1 MTSQMLHRGI
11 TSGCGGS
18 RQLTDF
24 HQHDAGDHMG
34 RVNRRAMLLKL
45 TPSLPDIKRFPC
57 ICGSRL
63 AKPDRPIPTGHVRQ
77 SPSGV
82 RRLITFAR
90 LPSTP
95 RIVACAVLSPASP
108 QGDAPLNLADL
119 LSCSLSKIA
128 HSAGT
133 PASRCAS
140 GSTAWRF
147 HKGESAM
154 VDGSPPAHGC
164 FRRPV

>member
-1 MTSQMLHRGI
+1 M
-11 TSGCGGS
+11 GS
-18 RQLTDF
+18 RKPSRYAAKTNTLTAG
-24 HQHDAGDHMG
+24 HQEI
-34 RVNRRAMLLKL
+34 
-45 TPSLPDIKRFPC
+45 SLASAVP
-57 ICGSRL
+57 GSQNMTGQFQ
-63 AKPDRPIPTGHVRQ
+63 PGHVRQ

-82 RRLITFAR
+82 RRLIAFAR

-108 QGDAPLNLADL
+108 QGDATLNLPDL

-154 VDGSPPAHGC
+154 VDGSPPAHAVFDGWFNELTGTGTC
-164 FRRPV
+164 PVE